1 MKKKI
6 LKVITIIL
14 LIIALTSINVLFL
27 GYHIV
32 IALAE
37 ELETQGNNTNISDV
51 QFDAYFKTDN
61 GNTHYRQASISDN
74 QIYLYINVNV
84 LEKGSVNNAKIK
96 INDSNFKIKESGNS
110 NAYIKNMNLDTNE
123 IELNS
128 IIYNNNVEIE
138 IPIEFNKIDYINPN
152 YFSKE
157 TNITLEGTYKEEENE
172 KALEG
177 TIITRLDWTD
187 NAEVNMSQAIEK
199 CVDLGETGILLQ
211 QEITTN
217 IENGS
222 LPRESEQFN
231 VAVPKIGDIL
241 PTSINVLINGTKIG
255 ENEIQYD
262 EENGQLN
269 VSKEVVID
277 SEGNTLWNSGT
288 NEYKIIYI
296 YDQSARNILSN
307 VTLHTEMNSKLFTKE
322 NTVKIDEQQIKLEF
336 KENIVSIE
344 KTATEALYKG
354 YLYANSSNETIFEEN
369 NIIEISNSDIVDSI
383 KVSTNNSYF
392 ASDNGTTYD
401 ANGITFYKET
411 LINKNNFVRL
421 FGENGYINILDVNG
435 NLINTINNES
445 ETDNNGN
452 IHVTYAEPI
461 NGIVFETSKPAE
473 EGKLTIQ
480 NVRYIQGNTGYS
492 KEQLK
497 SVMKFS
503 TNETVETNLGTD
515 VAETGIN
522 LLDTITEAKLGIS
535 NNSLTTL
542 QTNENVQ
549 IFSILK
555 SDSAKYDLYKN
566 PYIEIK
572 LPEELERIDFHSIN
586 LLYGDGL
593 QIVQQNYSSDTKTI
607 QIQLEGE
614 QADFRKAV
622 EEGIQIVINADLT
635 FRKDVPTKE
644 LVINM
649 LYKNENASET
659 QYETSINV
667 RLNSKYG
674 AYIYNNISGY
684 NEENTML
691 ESIDS
696 ETLMA
701 KLDLGDSEKQATI
714 RKSFINNYE
723 TPINQIAIVGNMKGN
738 NNTSEIN
745 LGQNIETNRQ
755 DVKIYYSMDENASAE
770 DQSWQENLENVR
782 EAKSYKIEL
791 NGELEPSGIVNIG
804 YRLDI
809 PAQLEKN
816 MIDYDTTKVTY
827 YYNGQQLS
835 TSSTIKLFTE
845 DTSAVSEMTNE
856 GIAAKI
862 VATTAN
868 SQELT
873 DGEEIFEGQPISYN
887 VEIKNNTGRD
897 LTNIQF
903 IAEHTNVVYYV
914 EKEELET
921 AVDNIEQAEMMIKTE
936 KDENAKNITK
946 GLDTLKN
953 GETATFTYL
962 ISPKRIEGNEIIGNI
977 TITAD
982 DLEMQEFNTITNTIK
997 DAKIAIDVI
1006 NQFDERK
1013 VLTENNMISF
1023 QFNVSN
1029 YLQEAQKDVILK
1041 IYTSDLLTCMEDAE
1055 TINDVLGAELT
1066 YENNVVVMKF
1076 PTLEANETKTF
1087 NLTFEIGKLPE
1098 NQVNSSISIYYTAQ
1112 VDNDNLYYSNTIERK
1127 VERTVASI
1135 SATQSSNAEG
1145 KILKFGDKI
1154 IYTANIINNDVA
1166 IDASDL
1172 EILHLIEGD
1181 SVQIDKAYLKMQNGE
1196 TIEATIING
1205 NEATVS
1211 YDLKVGEEVQYIAE
1225 VSIVDNEI
1233 LNDDYEN
1240 NVVSYMSLSWN
1251 IGGTLDLNEITN
1263 KIEENTGDEQGGN
1276 QGDNDDDNDNN
1287 GDNDNVNTYSISG
1300 TAWSDNNKNG
1310 VKDINEGGIS
1320 SVEVNLMDS
1329 QTEEIIG
1336 NTTTDTS
1343 GYYQFNELA
1352 EGSYIVIF
1360 NYDSSLYSITQYKRD
1375 GVQESENSDV
1385 IQREIQGRM
1394 VAITDSLVISNQ
1406 DLSNIDAGFIEN
1418 EKFDLSLSKTINK
1431 VIIQNSRSTKQISY
1445 DKASL
1450 AKVEIDSKY
1459 ITNTTVLVEYNIEVK
1474 NEGEVQGYV
1483 NEIIDYIPSDLK
1495 FSSEINKDWYMG
1507 TDGNIHNVS
1516 LSNDVIQPGE
1526 TRTLTLTLTKQM
1538 TADNTGNSI
1547 NTAEIARASNNLSLS
1562 DEDSTPGNQTSG
1574 EDDIS
1579 TAELVISIRT
1589 GLVATSIITI
1599 ITVLI
1604 IGSLIIY
1611 IIYKKRGGNKNEKNK
1626 FKIN

>member
-835 TSSTIKLFTE
+835 TSSTIQLFTE

-868 SQELT
+868 GQELT
-873 DGEEIFEGQPISYN
+873 EGEEIFEGQPISYN

-914 EKEELET
+914 EKEELATTVDSIET
-921 AVDNIEQAEMMIKTE
+921 PDILITTE

-946 GLDTLKN
+946 EIDNLRN
-953 GETATFTYL
+953 GETITLTYL
-962 ISPKRIEGNEIIGNI
+962 ISPKKIDGNEISGKI

-982 DLEMQEFNTITNTIK
+982 NLEMQEFSTITNTIK
-997 DAKIAIDVI
+997 DAKIAVEVI
-1006 NQFDERK
+1006 NHLDEK
-1013 VLTENNMISF
+1013 VIPTEDDIISF
-1023 QFNVSN
+1023 KFNVTN
-1029 YLQEAQKDVILK
+1029 YLQEPQNDVILK
-1041 IYTSDLLTCMEDAE
+1041 IYTSGLTCVDDAE
-1055 TINDVLGAELT
+1055 SIEEILGFELT
-1066 YENNVVVMKF
+1066 YDNNVLVIRI
-1076 PTLEANETKTF
+1076 PTLEANETRSF
-1087 NLTFEIGKLPE
+1087 NLTFEIGEILNTE
-1098 NQVNSSISIYYTAQ
+1098 VDSNINIYYTAQ
-1112 VDNDNLYYSNTIERK
+1112 VDNNDLYYSNTLERK
-1127 VERTVASI
+1127 VQRTVAII
-1135 SATQSSNAEG
+1135 SGTQSSDVEG
-1145 KILKFGDKI
+1145 KILKPGDKI
-1154 IYTANIINNDVA
+1154 TYIANIKNDDTL
-1166 IDASDL
+1166 IDADNL
-1172 EILHLIEGD
+1172 ELLHEIEGEHA
-1181 SVQIDKAYLKMQNGE
+1181 QIENAYLQTQSGE
-1196 TIEATIING
+1196 IIEATITNER
-1205 NEATVS
+1205 EATVN
-1211 YDLKVGEEVQYIAE
+1211 YNLKVGEEVQYIAE
-1225 VSIVDNEI
+1225 VSILDEEI

-1240 NVVSYMSLSWN
+1240 NITSYMSLAWN
-1251 IGGTLDLNEITN
+1251 LEGILVLNEITN
-1263 KIEENTGDEQGGN
+1263 NIEVNTEGEEQEGN
-1276 QGDNDDDNDNN
+1276 QGDNNDDNDNN
-1287 GDNDNVNTYSISG
+1287 GDNDNINTYSISG

-1418 EKFDLSLSKTINK
+1418 EKFDLSLTKTINK

-1604 IGSLIIY
+1604 VGSLIIY
-1611 IIYKKRGGNKNEKNK
+1611 VIYKKREKRWK
-1626 FKIN
+1626 QDEEA

>member
-914 EKEELET
+914 EKEELATTVDSIET
-921 AVDNIEQAEMMIKTE
+921 PDILITTE

-946 GLDTLKN
+946 EIDNLRN
-953 GETATFTYL
+953 GETITLTYL
-962 ISPKRIEGNEIIGNI
+962 ISPKKIDGNEISGKI

-982 DLEMQEFNTITNTIK
+982 NLEMQEFSTITNTIK
-997 DAKIAIDVI
+997 DAKIAVEVI
-1006 NQFDERK
+1006 NHLDEK
-1013 VLTENNMISF
+1013 VIPTEDDIISF
-1023 QFNVSN
+1023 KFNVTN
-1029 YLQEAQKDVILK
+1029 YLQEPQNDVILK
-1041 IYTSDLLTCMEDAE
+1041 IYTSGLTCVDDAE
-1055 TINDVLGAELT
+1055 SIEEILGFELT
-1066 YENNVVVMKF
+1066 YDNNVLVIRI
-1076 PTLEANETKTF
+1076 PTLEANETRSF
-1087 NLTFEIGKLPE
+1087 NLTFEIGEILNTE
-1098 NQVNSSISIYYTAQ
+1098 VDSNINIYYTAQ
-1112 VDNDNLYYSNTIERK
+1112 VDNNDLYYSNTLERK
-1127 VERTVASI
+1127 VQRTVAII
-1135 SATQSSNAEG
+1135 SGTQSSDVEG
-1145 KILKFGDKI
+1145 KTLKPGDKI
-1154 IYTANIINNDVA
+1154 TYIANIKNDDTL
-1166 IDASDL
+1166 IDADNL
-1172 EILHLIEGD
+1172 ELLHEIEGEHA
-1181 SVQIDKAYLKMQNGE
+1181 QIENAYLQTQSGE
-1196 TIEATIING
+1196 IIEATITNER
-1205 NEATVS
+1205 EATVN
-1211 YDLKVGEEVQYIAE
+1211 YNLKVGEEVQYIAE
-1225 VSIVDNEI
+1225 VSILDEEI

-1240 NVVSYMSLSWN
+1240 NITSYMSLAWN
-1251 IGGTLDLNEITN
+1251 LEGILVLNEITN
-1263 KIEENTGDEQGGN
+1263 NIEVNTEGEEQEGN
-1276 QGDNDDDNDNN
+1276 QGDNNDDNDNN
-1287 GDNDNVNTYSISG
+1287 GDNDNINTYSISG

-1604 IGSLIIY
+1604 VGSLIIY
-1611 IIYKKRGGNKNEKNK
+1611 VIYKKREKRWK
-1626 FKIN
+1626 QDEEA

>member
-6 LKVITIIL
+6 LKVITIML

-61 GNTHYRQASISDN
+61 GNTHYRQANISDN
-74 QIYLYINVNV
+74 QVYLYINVNV

-96 INDSNFKIKESGNS
+96 INDSNFKVKESGNS
-110 NAYIKNMNLDTNE
+110 NAYVKNINLDANE
-123 IELNS
+123 IELNP

-138 IPIEFNKIDYINPN
+138 IPIEFNKTDNINAN

-177 TIITRLDWTD
+177 AIITRLDWTD
-187 NAEVNMSQAIEK
+187 NAEVNMSQTIEK
-199 CVDLGETGILLQ
+199 CVDLGENGILLQ
-211 QEITTN
+211 QGITTK
-217 IENGS
+217 IENDS
-222 LPRESEQFN
+222 LPRELEQFTIT
-231 VAVPKIGDIL
+231 VPRIGDIL
-241 PTSINVLINGTKIG
+241 PTSINVVINGMKLD
-255 ENEIQYD
+255 ENKIQYD
-262 EENGQLN
+262 RENAKLN
-269 VSKEVVID
+269 VAKEIVVD
-277 SEGNTLWNSGT
+277 SEGNTSWDSGID
-288 NEYKIIYI
+288 EYKIIYT
-296 YDQSARNILSN
+296 YDQSARDMLSSA
-307 VTLHTEMNSKLFTKE
+307 TLHTEMNSKLFTKE
-322 NTVKIDEQQIKLEF
+322 NIVKTDEQQIKLEF
-336 KENIVSIE
+336 KGNAVSVE
-344 KTATEALYKG
+344 KTATGELYKG

-421 FGENGYINILDVNG
+421 FGENGYINILDANG
-435 NLINTINNES
+435 NLITTVNNLLG
-445 ETDNNGN
+445 TDDNGN
-452 IHVTYAEPI
+452 IHITYSEPI
-461 NGIVFETSKPAE
+461 NVIVFETSKPVE

-497 SVMKFS
+497 GVTKFN

-515 VAETGIN
+515 VTEVGIN

-649 LYKNENASET
+649 LYNNENASET
-659 QYETSINV
+659 QYQTSINV
-667 RLNSKYG
+667 KLNSKYG
-674 AYIYNNISGY
+674 AYLYNNISGY
-684 NEENTML
+684 NDENTVL
-691 ESIDS
+691 ESIDN

-701 KLDLGDSEKQATI
+701 QLDLGGSEKQATI

-723 TPINQIAIVGNMKGN
+723 TPINQIAIVGNLKGN
-738 NNTSEIN
+738 NNSETN
-745 LGQNIETNRQ
+745 LLQKIETNRQ
-755 DVKIYYSMDENASAE
+755 DVKIYYSIDENASAE
-770 DQSWQENLENVR
+770 DQSWQENLENIE

-791 NGELEPSGIVNIG
+791 NGELEPSGIVNMG

-809 PAQLEKN
+809 PTQLEKN
-816 MIDYDTTKVTY
+816 MISYDTTKVTY
-827 YYNGQQLS
+827 YYTGQQLT
-835 TSSTIKLFTE
+835 TSSTIQLFTE
-845 DTSAVSEMTNE
+845 DTSAVSEITDE
-856 GIAAKI
+856 GITAKMI
-862 VATTAN
+862 STTAN
-868 SQELT
+868 GQELT
-873 DGEEIFEGQPISYN
+873 DGEEIFEGQPISYT

-914 EKEELET
+914 EKEELATTVDSIET
-921 AVDNIEQAEMMIKTE
+921 PDILITTE

-946 GLDTLKN
+946 ELDMLKN

-962 ISPKRIEGNEIIGNI
+962 ISPKKIDGNEISGKI

-982 DLEMQEFNTITNTIK
+982 NLEMQEFSTITNTIK
-997 DAKIAIDVI
+997 DAKIAAEVI
-1006 NQFDERK
+1006 NHLDEK
-1013 VLTENNMISF
+1013 VIPTEDDIISF
-1023 QFNVSN
+1023 KFNVTN
-1029 YLQEAQKDVILK
+1029 YLQEPQNDVILK
-1041 IYTSDLLTCMEDAE
+1041 IYTSGLTCVDDAE
-1055 TINDVLGAELT
+1055 SIEEILGFELT
-1066 YENNVVVMKF
+1066 YDNNVLVIRI
-1076 PTLEANETKTF
+1076 PTLEANETRSF
-1087 NLTFEIGKLPE
+1087 NLTFEIGEILNTE
-1098 NQVNSSISIYYTAQ
+1098 VDSNINIYYTAQ
-1112 VDNDNLYYSNTIERK
+1112 VDNNDLYYSNTIERK
-1127 VERTVASI
+1127 VQRTVAII
-1135 SATQSSNAEG
+1135 SGTQSSDVEG
-1145 KILKFGDKI
+1145 KTLKPGDKI
-1154 IYTANIINNDVA
+1154 TYIANIKNDDTL
-1166 IDASDL
+1166 IDADNL
-1172 EILHLIEGD
+1172 ELLHEIEGEHA
-1181 SVQIDKAYLKMQNGE
+1181 QIENAYLQTQSGE
-1196 TIEATIING
+1196 IIEATITNQR
-1205 NEATVS
+1205 EATVS
-1211 YDLKVGEEVQYIAE
+1211 YNLKAGEEVKYIAE
-1225 VSIVDNEI
+1225 VSILDEEI

-1240 NVVSYMSLSWN
+1240 NITSYMSLAWN
-1251 IGGTLDLNEITN
+1251 LEGTLVLNEITN
-1263 KIEENTGDEQGGN
+1263 NIEVNTEGDGQGGN
-1276 QGDNDDDNDNN
+1276 QGDNNDDNDNN

-1360 NYDSSLYSITQYKRD
+1360 NYDSSLYSITQYKKD

-1406 DLSNIDAGFIEN
+1406 NLSNIDAGFIEN

-1431 VIIQNSRSTKQISY
+1431 VIVQNSGSTKQISY

-1604 IGSLIIY
+1604 VGSLIIY
-1611 IIYKKRGGNKNEKNK
+1611 VIYKKREKRWK
-1626 FKIN
+1626 QDEEA